1 MKPLENEIVRI
12 RDLCYFMHEYGNC
25 SDCDFNI
32 IGKDYCNLKSKF
44 TCVRVY
50 KTDCIIPIA
59 FKKYDSII

>member
-25 SDCDFNI
+25 SDCYFNI
-32 IGKDYCNLKSKF
+32 IGKKYCNLKSEFK
-44 TCVRVY
+44 CIVY
-50 KTDCIIPIA
+50 KIDDIIPIA